1 MGDMMATQ
9 MKKIE
14 ELTLHLIEQN
24 KKIESLMEDNK
35 KIVRLTEK
43 IEKLETEKKM

>member
-1 MGDMMATQ
+1 MADMMATQ

-24 KKIESLMEDNK
+24 KQIALLQAEIKEIK
-35 KIVRLTEK
+35 K
-43 IEKLETEKKM
+43 